1 MPRDQHTSMISPLLE
16 VVVDTAAGL
25 RTAMDHGADRIEL
38 VAALVEGG
46 LTPSGGL
53 MRLAAESGNE
63 RGIPTRA
70 MIRPRAGDFTYSADE
85 LHIMHN
91 DIVAAASAGLEGVA
105 FGANMTS
112 GALDEPALKGLV
124 VHAKA
129 HDLAVALHRSFD
141 LAPDLSEALEIAIS
155 LGVDTILTSGGGQSA
170 AQGVEGLAALVKQAA
185 GRIEIMA
192 GKSITAEN
200 VGPILET
207 SVTAIHASCNAPIP
221 PHDNRAFALGYVNA
235 NMRDTDPQVVAHLK
249 SILTSVRRA

>member
-1 MPRDQHTSMISPLLE
+1 MPRPLNTPLLE

-53 MRLAAESGNE
+53 MRLAAESGND

-70 MIRPRAGDFTYSADE
+70 MIRPRAGDFTYTADE

-91 DIVAAASAGLEGVA
+91 DIVATAACGLEGVVL
-105 FGANMTS
+105 GANLTS
-112 GALDEPALKGLV
+112 GALDEAALKGLV

-129 HDLAVALHRSFD
+129 HNLSVALHRSFD
-141 LAPDLSEALEIAIS
+141 LVPDLAAALETAIS
-155 LGVDTILTSGGGQSA
+155 LGIDAVLTSGGGQTA

-185 GRIEIMA
+185 GRIEIIA
-192 GKSITAEN
+192 GKGITAEN
-200 VGPILET
+200 VMPLLEAG
-207 SVTAIHASCNAPIP
+207 VTAIHASCNAPIP
-221 PHDNRAFALGYVNA
+221 PHDSRAFALGYVKA
-235 NMRDTDPQVVAHLK
+235 NMRDTDGPSVAHLK
-249 SILTSVRRA
+249 SILTGGEPA